1 MNINRI
7 KLIYLYLK
15 KHSSRDA
22 KVIVTD
28 IMNYLNNEGISV
40 SRNTIK
46 SDIDLL
52 ISLGLPIKCDIVRAG
67 AKGYYIESYFTY
79 IEASILL
86 DLIGSNKFL
95 PVKEY
100 DILRQKILNFFSDK
114 EKNKFGGNIKTK
126 LIDTGEVNVLHNIE
140 ILHYGINN
148 RKYISFCMI
157 KRNADKSFSEK
168 DYKKAVIPSTIYY
181 HNDRFYLIAFYE
193 NGAIRNFRV
202 DRMKDIKLGEN
213 HHKNIYFNSL
223 NYHIENFDMFGSGE
237 VKRVEF
243 LVRDFLLDSVI
254 EKFGDAASIYEYP
267 EDKNYFRF
275 TANVRINKG
284 ILRWILKQGKDIIII
299 NPSELIEML
308 KKEIDEIRKN
318 YIDIF

>member
-1 MNINRI
+1 MNINRM
-7 KLIYLYLK
+7 KLIYIYLK
-15 KHSSRDA
+15 KHSSRDT
-22 KVIVTD
+22 KVIITD
-28 IMNYLNNEGISV
+28 IMNYLNNEEIRV

-46 SDIDLL
+46 NDIDLL
-52 ISLGLPIKCDIVRAG
+52 VSLGLPIKYDIVKSG

-79 IEASILL
+79 REAYILL

-100 DILRQKILNFFSDK
+100 DILRQKILNFFADK

-140 ILHYGINN
+140 ILHCGINN
-148 RKYISFCMI
+148 RKYISFCI
-157 KRNADKSFSEK
+157 LKRNADKSFSEK

-181 HNDRFYLIAFYE
+181 YNDRYYLIAFYK
-193 NGAIRNFRV
+193 NGSMRNFRV
-202 DRMKDIKLGEN
+202 DRMKDIKLGECHN
-213 HHKNIYFNSL
+213 KNISFDLS

-267 EDKNYFRF
+267 ENKNYFRF
-275 TANVRINKG
+275 TANVKLNKG

-308 KKEIDEIRKN
+308 KKEIDEIKKN
-318 YIDIF
+318 YMDIF

>member
-22 KVIVTD
+22 KVIITD
-28 IMNYLNNEGISV
+28 IMNYLNNEGICV

-52 ISLGLPIKCDIVRAG
+52 ISLGLPIKYDIVRAG

-79 IEASILL
+79 REGSILL

-95 PVKEY
+95 PIKEY
-100 DILRQKILNFFSDK
+100 DILRKKILSFFSGK
-114 EKNKFGGNIKTK
+114 EKNKFGGNVKTN

-140 ILHYGINN
+140 ILHDGINN
-148 RKYISFCMI
+148 RKYISFNML
-157 KRNADKSFSEK
+157 KRNVDKSFSIKE
-168 DYKKAVIPSTIYY
+168 YKKDVIPTTIYY
-181 HNDRFYLIAFYE
+181 HNDRYYLIAFYE
-193 NGAIRNFRV
+193 NGSMRNFRV
-202 DRMKDIKLGEN
+202 DRIKDIKLGEYHN
-213 HHKNIYFNSL
+213 KNISFDLS

-243 LVRDFLLDSVI
+243 LVRDFLIDSVI
-254 EKFGDAASIYEYP
+254 EKFGNAASIYEVP
-267 EDKNYFRF
+267 ENKDYFRF

-318 YIDIF
+318 YIDNF